1 MIRVRFHGRGGQGAK
16 TASRILGNAAFNDG
30 HFVQDFP
37 IYGAERRGAPVTA
50 FTRFS
55 DSEVTERGFIFS
67 PDISAVMDDSLLA
80 DPLANPLAGL
90 RKGGCALVN
99 TTKSADLVS
108 ARKDVTVVPVDLTG
122 RALAYLG
129 KPILSAGIAAAAAR
143 VSGIGEKSLLTAIA
157 DELREVGISEE
168 MVKKNIE
175 FAMAVYGVLT
185 PLGLVTEEVETK
197 EELVPLALVV
207 SGEGFEDVT
216 KTGNSGVRHTGNWR
230 TYRPV
235 IDYAK
240 CTDCLICYAYCPESA
255 MSVDQDGRV
264 KIDYDNCKG
273 CMICMTECPLRA
285 IGQTREGEHATAAL
299 QVEVRQ

>member
-1 MIRVRFHGRGGQGAK
+1 MTRVRFHGRGGQGAK

-30 HFVQDFP
+30 YFVQDFP

-55 DSEVTERGFIFS
+55 DSEIAERGFIFS
-67 PDISAVMDDSLLA
+67 PDVAAVMDDSLLV
-80 DPLANPLAGL
+80 DPIANPLAGL
-90 RKGGCALVN
+90 RKGGCAVVN
-99 TTKSADLVS
+99 TTKRATLVS
-108 ARKDVTVVPVDLTG
+108 ARKDVTVLPVDLT
-122 RALAYLG
+122 RKALEYLG
-129 KPILSAGIAAAAAR
+129 KPILSAGIAAAVAR
-143 VSGIGEKSLLTAIA
+143 VAGIREQSLLTAVA
-157 DELREVGISEE
+157 DELREVGLSEE
-168 MVKKNIE
+168 MIKKNVE
-175 FAMAVYGVLT
+175 FAMAVYGVLA
-185 PLGLVTEEVETK
+185 PLDFRTEELEAK
-197 EELVPLALVV
+197 EELVPLAVIV

-235 IDYAK
+235 IDYGR

-273 CMICMTECPLRA
+273 CMICLTECPMRA
-285 IGQTREGEHATAAL
+285 ITQTREGG
-299 QVEVRQ
+299 Q